1 MYLSAMADLENLE
14 RRLSDE
20 RIKLR
25 DGEIAL
31 LHEQM
36 RVVRQVLNDTKG
48 SAEERI
54 KYLKTYLA
62 E

>member
-1 MYLSAMADLENLE
+1 MYCSDMADLENLE

-36 RVVRQVLNDTKG
+36 RVVRQVLHDTKG
-48 SAEERI
+48 SADERI
-54 KYLKTYLA
+54 DYLKNYLA
-62 E
+62 Q